1 MHAST
6 TIRIDRYIYTHTRVH
21 RHTHRVLYRPYF
33 YFLMGAHISLSL
45 SFFLNI
51 FLFPL
56 CCCESLAVSFFIYF
70 PVFSF
75 YKLIT
80 RGLSGGEREGG
91 RKGNIISNE
100 EFRHELAIIALS
112 VYFVPGPFSLSPLC
126 LSVCCCC
133 CCFCCSSSISL
144 SRSLCKSIF
153 IYLAHSQQLTLV
165 SMTCNYCRG
174 PITPCCCRAL
184 AGE

>member
-1 MHAST
+1 
-6 TIRIDRYIYTHTRVH
+6 
-21 RHTHRVLYRPYF
+21 
-33 YFLMGAHISLSL
+33 MGAHISL
-45 SFFLNI
+45 FLNI

-80 RGLSGGEREGG
+80 RGLSGGEREREGG

-112 VYFVPGPFSLSPLC
+112 VYFVPGPFSLS
-126 LSVCCCC
+126 LS
-133 CCFCCSSSISL
+133 FMSFRL
-144 SRSLCKSIF
+144 LLLLLLF
-153 IYLAHSQQLTLV
+153 LLL
-165 SMTCNYCRG
+165 
-174 PITPCCCRAL
+174 
-184 AGE
+184 

>member
-1 MHAST
+1 
-6 TIRIDRYIYTHTRVH
+6 
-21 RHTHRVLYRPYF
+21 
-33 YFLMGAHISLSL
+33 MGAHISL
-45 SFFLNI
+45 FLNI

-112 VYFVPGPFSLSPLC
+112 VYFVPGPFSLSLLYVFP
-126 LSVCCCC
+126 SVAAAVVV
-133 CCFCCSSSISL
+133 FVALVVSLFLVRFVRVYLYIWLIPSSL
-144 SRSLCKSIF
+144 
-153 IYLAHSQQLTLV
+153 HSSQ
-165 SMTCNYCRG
+165 
-174 PITPCCCRAL
+174 
-184 AGE
+184 